1 MSPSC
6 YIPVMSSTTRTAI
19 ATKGAPAAIGPYSQ
33 AVVAPAGQ
41 LVFCSGQIALDPT
54 TGEMVGAGD
63 VRAQTERVLENLG
76 AVLAAAGASF
86 ATVVKTTIFLA
97 DLQDFGNVN
106 EVYARYFPSQPP
118 ARATV
123 QAAGLPRG
131 ALVEIDAIAAVG
143 G

>member
-1 MSPSC
+1 MKKT
-6 YIPVMSSTTRTAI
+6 IV
-19 ATKGAPAAIGPYSQ
+19 ATDAAPAAVGPYSQ
-33 AVVAPAGQ
+33 AVAAGE
-41 LVFCSGQIALDPT
+41 LVFCSGQIALDPV

-131 ALVEIDAIAAVG
+131 ALIEIEAIAAVG
-143 G
+143 A

>member
-1 MSPSC
+1 
-6 YIPVMSSTTRTAI
+6 MSSTTRTAI

-33 AVVAPAGQ
+33 GVVAPAGQ
-41 LVFCSGQIALDPT
+41 LVFCSGQIALDPV

-63 VRAQTERVLENLG
+63 VRAQTERVLQNLG

-143 G
+143 A